1 MIGILDR
8 VFGCSHK
15 RTTFPISRT
24 RISATGTD
32 SPKLAYVVCL
42 ECGAEFDYD
51 WQTMKMRRPALAQ
64 PANGLPDWTGPK
76 AVRDLPAEVLSQ

>member
-15 RTTFPISRT
+15 RTTFPIRRAGASET
-24 RISATGTD
+24 PAG
-32 SPKLAYVVCL
+32 SPKPAYVACL

-51 WQTMKMRRPALAQ
+51 WQAMKMGRAALAR
-64 PANGLPDWTGPK
+64 PDTGFPDWHGHD
-76 AVRDLPAEVLSQ
+76 AVRDLSAEMH